1 MTKFI
6 FFITVFNTFFGFS
19 QTVSTVA
26 GTTSG
31 YLDGSV
37 NIAQFKDPLGIC
49 TDNNGNIFVA
59 DRSNNRIRKIDASGT
74 NTVTTIAGS
83 GVEGYADGIGTSA
96 IFGAPK
102 GICIDA
108 LGNLYVTDFWNFKIR
123 KITPTGIVTTLAGS
137 TQGFANGNGT
147 AAQFGYLEQICIDAL
162 GNLYVADAGNSKIRK
177 ITPSGTVTT
186 VAGTTSG
193 YLDGVGTIAKFDYP
207 NGICIDGNNNLYVAE
222 YFSHKI
228 RKITPTG
235 VVSTIAGS
243 TWGFTNGQSTT
254 AQFRYPTGIGRDTS
268 GNLYVTDSGNN
279 MIRKITLSGMVSTYT
294 GSENNGYLDGSLNN
308 ALFSNPWAIH
318 IKNNVIYVSEGGSDK
333 IRKITSNLSSENF
346 ESDNFKLFP
355 NPTTG
360 AFTIEAPN
368 TTISKVSIYDVLG
381 RMVFTENTNSSFSYT
396 FQNKFL
402 NKGMY
407 KIVVTTEK
415 GSFTKSLLVN

>member
-49 TDNNGNIFVA
+49 TDNDGNIFVA

-96 IFGAPK
+96 IFGAPT

-123 KITPTGIVTTLAGS
+123 KITPAGIVTTLAGS

-147 AAQFGYLEQICIDAL
+147 SAKFGYLEQICIDAL

-193 YLDGVGTIAKFDYP
+193 YLDGAGTIAKFDYP

-318 IKNNVIYVSEGGSDK
+318 IKNNVIYISEGGGDK
-333 IRKITSNLSSENF
+333 IRKIDTNLNINSFTF
-346 ESDNFKLFP
+346 ESIHVFP
-355 NPTTG
+355 NPNNGVFSIKTNEENVNILIYDLLG
-360 AFTIEAPN
+360 KEVYKKNNIISKTIE
-368 TTISKVSIYDVLG
+368 
-381 RMVFTENTNSSFSYT
+381 TN
-396 FQNKFL
+396 L
-402 NKGMY
+402 AKGMY
-407 KIVVTTEK
+407 LVKITNNNNQ
-415 GSFTKSLLVN
+415 TKSIKMIVN

>member
-1 MTKFI
+1 MAKFL
-6 FFITVFNTFFGFS
+6 FFITVFNAFFGFS

-49 TDNNGNIFVA
+49 TDSNGNIFVA

-74 NTVTTIAGS
+74 NMVTTIAGS

-123 KITPTGIVTTLAGS
+123 KITPAGVVTTLAGS

-147 AAQFGYLEQICIDAL
+147 AAQFGYLEQICIDVL
-162 GNLYVADAGNSKIRK
+162 GNLYVADAGNNKIRK

-193 YLDGVGTIAKFDYP
+193 YLDGAGTIAKFDYP

-254 AQFRYPTGIGRDTS
+254 AQFRYPTGIDRDTS

-318 IKNNVIYVSEGGSDK
+318 IKNNVIYISEGGSDK
-333 IRKITSNLSSENF
+333 IRKIDTNLNTNDFNLEKF
-346 ESDNFKLFP
+346 AVYP
-355 NPTTG
+355 NPNNGIFSIKTNEKKINVLIYDLLGKEVYKKTNIVSK
-360 AFTIEAPN
+360 TIETN
-368 TTISKVSIYDVLG
+368 LTKGIYLVKITDNNN
-381 RMVFTENTNSSFSYT
+381 RTNSI
-396 FQNKFL
+396 K
-402 NKGMY
+402 M
-407 KIVVTTEK
+407 IV
-415 GSFTKSLLVN
+415 N

>member
-1 MTKFI
+1 MAKFL

-74 NTVTTIAGS
+74 NMVTTIAGS

-96 IFGAPK
+96 IFGAPT

-123 KITPTGIVTTLAGS
+123 KITPTGVVTTLAGS

-147 AAQFGYLEQICIDAL
+147 AAQFDYLEQICIDAL

-235 VVSTIAGS
+235 VVSTVAGS

-360 AFTIEAPN
+360 AFTIEVPN

>member
-49 TDNNGNIFVA
+49 TDNDGNIFVA

-123 KITPTGIVTTLAGS
+123 KITPAGIVTTLAGS

-147 AAQFGYLEQICIDAL
+147 SAQFGYLEQICIDAL

-318 IKNNVIYVSEGGSDK
+318 IKNNVIYISEGGSDK
-333 IRKITSNLSSENF
+333 IRKIDTNLNTNDFNLEKF
-346 ESDNFKLFP
+346 AVYP
-355 NPTTG
+355 NPNNG
-360 AFTIEAPN
+360 SFEISLENECSITIYN
-368 TTISKVSIYDVLG
+368 FIGKKVYFENNIIDNKII
-381 RMVFTENTNSSFSYT
+381 NTN
-396 FQNKFL
+396 L
-402 NKGMY
+402 PKGIY
-407 KIVVTTEK
+407 IIEIKDNIEK
-415 GSFTKSLLVN
+415 SNFIKMIIK

>member
-49 TDNNGNIFVA
+49 TDNDGNIFVA

-123 KITPTGIVTTLAGS
+123 KITPAGIVTTLAGS

-147 AAQFGYLEQICIDAL
+147 SAQFGYLEQICIDAL

-243 TWGFTNGQSTT
+243 TRGFTNGHSTT

-279 MIRKITLSGMVSTYT
+279 MIRKITL
-294 GSENNGYLDGSLNN
+294 
-308 ALFSNPWAIH
+308 
-318 IKNNVIYVSEGGSDK
+318 
-333 IRKITSNLSSENF
+333 
-346 ESDNFKLFP
+346 
-355 NPTTG
+355 
-360 AFTIEAPN
+360 
-368 TTISKVSIYDVLG
+368 
-381 RMVFTENTNSSFSYT
+381 
-396 FQNKFL
+396 
-402 NKGMY
+402 
-407 KIVVTTEK
+407 VVW
-415 GSFTKSLLVN
+415 

>member
-1 MTKFI
+1 MAKFL
-6 FFITVFNTFFGFS
+6 FFITVFNTFYGFS

-83 GVEGYADGIGTSA
+83 GVEGYADDIGTSA

-123 KITPTGIVTTLAGS
+123 KITPAGIVTTLAGS

-235 VVSTIAGS
+235 VVSTVAGS

>member
-1 MTKFI
+1 
-6 FFITVFNTFFGFS
+6 
-19 QTVSTVA
+19 
-26 GTTSG
+26 
-31 YLDGSV
+31 
-37 NIAQFKDPLGIC
+37 
-49 TDNNGNIFVA
+49 
-59 DRSNNRIRKIDASGT
+59 
-74 NTVTTIAGS
+74 
-83 GVEGYADGIGTSA
+83 
-96 IFGAPK
+96 
-102 GICIDA
+102 
-108 LGNLYVTDFWNFKIR
+108 
-123 KITPTGIVTTLAGS
+123 
-137 TQGFANGNGT
+137 
-147 AAQFGYLEQICIDAL
+147 
-162 GNLYVADAGNSKIRK
+162 
-177 ITPSGTVTT
+177 
-186 VAGTTSG
+186 
-193 YLDGVGTIAKFDYP
+193 
-207 NGICIDGNNNLYVAE
+207 
-222 YFSHKI
+222 
-228 RKITPTG
+228 
-235 VVSTIAGS
+235 
-243 TWGFTNGQSTT
+243 
-254 AQFRYPTGIGRDTS
+254 
-268 GNLYVTDSGNN
+268 

-407 KIVVTTEK
+407 KIIVTTEK